1 MEYLQ
6 NSQLQLAFDFMQYT
20 NKNLFLTGKAGTG
33 KTTFLHNFKQLS
45 FKRMI
50 VVAPTGVAAINAGGV
65 TIHSFFQL
73 PFGPYIPKENNDSQ
87 VEEKTFIQKFSREK
101 INIIKSLDLLIIDE
115 ISMVRADLLDGI
127 DEILRRY
134 KDHNKPFGG
143 IQLLM
148 IGDLHQ
154 LAPVVKENEWEILKQ
169 FYDTYFFFGSKA
181 LQKTQYVSIELKH
194 IFRQSDRLF
203 IDLLAKVRENKLDEE
218 TLHELNKRYIPD
230 FAKSSTEGYIM
241 LTTHNHQAQTI
252 NESKLNKLKGELIT
266 YNATIQSE
274 FPEYLYPTRFD
285 LMLKIGAQVMFVKN
299 DSSHEKRY
307 FNGKIGTIINFE
319 NETIIVKCP
328 DDLSSIV
335 VGSEEWK
342 NVKYEID
349 GETKEIK
356 ETVIGTFTQ
365 YPLKLAWAITIH
377 KSQGLTFDKAI
388 VDANAAFAHGQV
400 YVALSRCRTFEG
412 LVLSTPITKNCIKK
426 NSAIATI
433 TREIEQ
439 NQPGQQ
445 LLENSKN
452 SYQQLLLME
461 LFDFKAIQRQL
472 YYLVKIA
479 KEYLGSIDKNL
490 LVEIEKII
498 ASVKFDL
505 SEVSEKFMNQ
515 LQQLLM
521 QNKNIETNEMIQ
533 DRVKKASIYF
543 SEKTESILWKKF
555 SELQIE
561 SDNKSV
567 RKSANE
573 AIDRLREGIH
583 IKLSCLKSCQSGF
596 VTKDYLSVRAKASLD
611 KTETKKAQKISVEQ
625 NNNTTDHPK
634 LFSSLKAWRLEKADE
649 MNVPAFIILHQKG
662 LIAIVNNL
670 PTSIDELKKIK
681 GFGKSKIQ
689 KWGNE
694 IIKIITEYCTENNF
708 EISIKTLQN
717 EPLQETVKIDSKQKS
732 FELFKSGKTIKEI
745 ANERSMT
752 VSTIEGHLIPFI
764 LSGDLHVEQFVKPE
778 KLEMILN
785 YFTKTNEY
793 KLSPAKEALGNEVS
807 YSELRF
813 VLRHLEFIGKI
824 K

>member
-87 VEEKTFIQKFSREK
+87 VEEKTFIQKFNREK

-154 LAPVVKENEWEILKQ
+154 LAPVVKENEWGILKQ

-230 FAKSSTEGYIM
+230 FAKSSSEGYIM

-252 NESKLNKLKGELIT
+252 NESKLNKLKDELVT

-328 DDLSSIV
+328 DDLSSII
-335 VGSEEWK
+335 VGLEEWK

-356 ETVIGTFTQ
+356 ETIIGTFTQ

-400 YVALSRCRTFEG
+400 YVALSRCRTLEG

-472 YYLVKIA
+472 YYLIKIA
-479 KEYLGSIDKNL
+479 KENLGSIDKHL
-490 LVEIEKII
+490 LVEIEKSI

-515 LQQLLM
+515 LQQLLV
-521 QNKNIETNEMIQ
+521 QDKNIETNEMIQ

-543 SEKTESILWKKF
+543 SEKTESILWKNF
-555 SELQIE
+555 S
-561 SDNKSV
+561 
-567 RKSANE
+567 
-573 AIDRLREGIH
+573 
-583 IKLSCLKSCQSGF
+583 
-596 VTKDYLSVRAKASLD
+596 T
-611 KTETKKAQKISVEQ
+611 
-625 NNNTTDHPK
+625 
-634 LFSSLKAWRLEKADE
+634 
-649 MNVPAFIILHQKG
+649 
-662 LIAIVNNL
+662 
-670 PTSIDELKKIK
+670 
-681 GFGKSKIQ
+681 
-689 KWGNE
+689 
-694 IIKIITEYCTENNF
+694 
-708 EISIKTLQN
+708 
-717 EPLQETVKIDSKQKS
+717 
-732 FELFKSGKTIKEI
+732 
-745 ANERSMT
+745 
-752 VSTIEGHLIPFI
+752 
-764 LSGDLHVEQFVKPE
+764 
-778 KLEMILN
+778 
-785 YFTKTNEY
+785 
-793 KLSPAKEALGNEVS
+793 
-807 YSELRF
+807 
-813 VLRHLEFIGKI
+813 
-824 K
+824 